1 MHWPIPL
8 HHFAAGS
15 RAHALVLLVTA
26 LIVLALIRAG
36 QLLQPRPA
44 ATDRDDAAAPAGRR
58 RRPDAFVTALA
69 AAALAAWA
77 AGFARDL
84 FPDRRSWGNS
94 LPLHLCDVTGLLAVA
109 ALYTG
114 SRPVRAV
121 LYFWAFAFSAQAFTQ
136 PIVRVGMA
144 HVDFWLYWV
153 THGAIV
159 AAAAYDVAVLGFRPR
174 LADCRLAVLA
184 AVGYVA
190 VVLPIDA
197 ALGVNYG
204 YLGDTGGTRQTLVA
218 AFGPWPARIPL
229 LAVAAAAVMTL
240 LVLPWELAAW
250 WRDAGRHAVPAAAA
264 VPAGTRLAILP
275 MATVRARAA

>member
-26 LIVLALIRAG
+26 LVVLALIRAG
-36 QLLQPRPA
+36 QRLQPRPVTA
-44 ATDRDDAAAPAGRR
+44 DPDDGPAPAGRR
-58 RRPDAFVTALA
+58 PGAFLTALA

-84 FPDRRSWGNS
+84 LPDRRSWGNS

-114 SRPVRAV
+114 RRPVRAV

-184 AVGYVA
+184 TLAYIA
-190 VVLPIDA
+190 VVLPVDA

-218 AFGPWPARIPL
+218 SFGPWPARIPL
-229 LAVAAAAVMTL
+229 LAVVAAAVMTL

-250 WRDAGRHAVPAAAA
+250 WRDAGQHAATAAASA
-264 VPAGTRLAILP
+264 AADGRLPVLP
-275 MATVRARAA
+275 MAARA